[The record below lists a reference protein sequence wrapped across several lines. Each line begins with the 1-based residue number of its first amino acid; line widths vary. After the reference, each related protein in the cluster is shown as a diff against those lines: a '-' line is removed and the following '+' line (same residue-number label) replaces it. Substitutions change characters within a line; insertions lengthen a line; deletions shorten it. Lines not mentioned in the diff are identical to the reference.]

1 MPKPSRRSW
10 IALAL
15 TAGLVASLGGA
26 VGASADTAVTHSGAY
41 GVHYLADSSEYA
53 GVRCTYNNSN
63 VINSIRVRD
72 PLTFARNKTAGVDTQ
87 WVSWYFRVQ
96 KQTPGSTG
104 WTDVA
109 TSATQKRTAT
119 DGQIANFSPITRV
132 LRGQRGLPIQ
142 GARGDPLVRCRR
154 CDDRRPY
161 DPPRRLVFV
170 GRCSELQGPVPGRDL
185 LIDPSLPVDAGNPIH
200 WIASSPFAISL

>member
-1 MPKPSRRSW
+1 MRKLSRRSW

-53 GVRCTYNNSN
+53 GVRCTYNNAN
-63 VINSIRVRD
+63 VISSIRVRD
-72 PLTFARNKTAGVDTQ
+72 PFVFARSTTSGVDTQ

-96 KQTPGSTG
+96 AQTPGSTV

-109 TSATQKRTAT
+109 TSGAQKRTAT
-119 DGQIANFSPITRV
+119 DAQIANFSAITRAFPGSAAKQYRV
-132 LRGQRGLPIQ
+132 IVVIRWYGAAGAAITGRTNHRVDWYSWVGVPSFKGL
-142 GARGDPLVRCRR
+142 C
-154 CDDRRPY
+154 
-161 DPPRRLVFV
+161 
-170 GRCSELQGPVPGRDL
+170 PGG
-185 LIDPSLPVDAGNPIH
+185 I
-200 WIASSPFAISL
+200 F

>member
-1 MPKPSRRSW
+1 MRKLSRRSW

-53 GVRCTYNNSN
+53 GVRCTYNNAN
-63 VINSIRVRD
+63 VISSIRVRD
-72 PLTFARNKTAGVDTQ
+72 PFVFAKSTTSGVDTQ

-96 KQTPGSTG
+96 AQTPGSTV

-109 TSATQKRTAT
+109 TSGAQKRTAT
-119 DGQIANFSPITRV
+119 DAQIANFSAITRAFPGSAAKQYRV
-132 LRGQRGLPIQ
+132 VVVIRWYGAGGATIIGRTNHRADWYSWVGVPSFKGL
-142 GARGDPLVRCRR
+142 C
-154 CDDRRPY
+154 
-161 DPPRRLVFV
+161 
-170 GRCSELQGPVPGRDL
+170 PGG
-185 LIDPSLPVDAGNPIH
+185 I
-200 WIASSPFAISL
+200 F